1 VGEGPTADED
11 DAGALTRTGTLV
23 GTPRYMAPEQFLF
36 RPTDARSDQFS
47 FSVALYEALYGE
59 RPFRGDSFATLA
71 DQVVAGR
78 IQEPASKTRTPAF
91 LRKLLLRGLRP
102 DPAARYPSMRELLSA
117 LRHDPARRRRGV
129 ALAAAVAALAIAFGV
144 GAQRLAS
151 RSLRM
156 CQAAGER
163 LADAWPPARSGAA
176 DGGRRAAIQRAF
188 AATGASFA
196 GETWARVS
204 ALLDGYAA
212 RWSNMYTDA
221 CEAAHVRGDQ
231 SSEVLDLRMTCLE
244 GPRGALHALTD
255 VFARADAT
263 VVVQA
268 VNAAQALPTLD
279 RCADVPALREAVPPP
294 ADAAARARVAQL
306 RTELAEVKALTN
318 TGQVVLASR
327 KVAPVVEGARATGYA
342 PLLAESLE
350 TRAWL
355 EEKLGEPAVAV
366 KSAEEAL
373 HKALA
378 GRRDDIALECA
389 SLLVGYLSDRL
400 DRLDDAERWE
410 GLGRALLER
419 AGPGHERAAAWLMN
433 DRGILRWRRGDTTAG
448 LASVREA
455 LAIKERVLGPNHP
468 DVGLSWASIG
478 SMAEQVGDPAG
489 ALAAADRFLET
500 YRNGYGA
507 DSPLLAHPL
516 NNRGAALVLVGRHAE
531 AEKDLREAIARFSTL
546 LGPDNPLLAHPLT
559 GLGKALIG
567 LDRAPEAITV
577 LERALRIRERAEPMP
592 DAVAESRFALARARW
607 RAGQQDE
614 STRVLAVA
622 ARDGYRKLPA
632 RGREAAEIDAW
643 LAASARSAPGG
654 ARR

>member
-1 VGEGPTADED
+1 
-11 DAGALTRTGTLV
+11 
-23 GTPRYMAPEQFLF
+23 
-36 RPTDARSDQFS
+36 
-47 FSVALYEALYGE
+47 
-59 RPFRGDSFATLA
+59 
-71 DQVVAGR
+71 
-78 IQEPASKTRTPAF
+78 
-91 LRKLLLRGLRP
+91 
-102 DPAARYPSMRELLSA
+102 MRELLSA
-117 LRHDPARRRRGV
+117 LRHDPARRRRGA
-129 ALAAAVAALAIAFGV
+129 ALAAAAAALAIAFGV

-151 RSLRM
+151 RNQRM
-156 CQAAGER
+156 CQAAGDR
-163 LADAWPPARSGAA
+163 LADAWQPAASGAA
-176 DGGRRAAIQRAF
+176 AGGRRAAIQRAF
-188 AATGASFA
+188 AATGVSFA
-196 GETWARVS
+196 GETWRRVS

-212 RWSNMYTDA
+212 RWSSMYTDA
-221 CEAAHVRGDQ
+221 CEATHVRGDQ

-244 GPRGALHALTD
+244 GPRGALRALTD

-294 ADAAARARVAQL
+294 ADAPARARVAKL
-306 RTELAEVKALTN
+306 RAALAEVKALSD

-327 KVAPVVEGARATGYA
+327 KAAPVVEGARAVGYA
-342 PLLAESLE
+342 PLLAEALE

-373 HKALA
+373 QKALA

-400 DRLDDAERWE
+400 DQLDDAERWE

-419 AGPGHERAAAWLMN
+419 IGPGHERAAAWLMN
-433 DRGILRWRRGDTTAG
+433 DRGILRARRGDRVAG

-455 LAIKERVLGPNHP
+455 LAMKQRVLGANHP
-468 DVGLSWASIG
+468 DVGLSWATIG
-478 SMAEQVGDPAG
+478 SMLEQAGDSAG
-489 ALAAADRFLET
+489 ALDAADRFLET

-507 DSPLLAHPL
+507 DSPLLAYPL

-531 AEKDLREAIARFSTL
+531 AEKDLRDAIARFSTMLALDHL
-546 LGPDNPLLAHPLT
+546 LVAHPLT

-567 LDRAPEAITV
+567 LDRAPEAIPI
-577 LERALRIRERAEPMP
+577 LERALRIREGGELMA
-592 DAVAESRFALARARW
+592 DVVAESRFALARARW

-614 STRVLAVA
+614 STRALAVA
-622 ARDGYRKLPA
+622 ARDVYRKLPA

-643 LAASARSAPGG
+643 LAANARAAPGV